1 MKIDTVKINYGRTIN
16 MGNYEST
23 RLDVELSATLAP
35 GEDAGKVADELRAQA
50 KLQIN
55 KWITYELN
63 GRNSDGLNDEGI
75 PW

>member
-1 MKIDTVKINYGRTIN
+1 LKITNIKVNYGRTIN
-16 MGNYEST
+16 MGNYESV

-55 KWITYELN
+55 KWIKFEKN
-63 GRNSDGLNDEGI
+63 GNNNKSLDDDI
-75 PW
+75 PY